1 MYSVGEKVKPYNT
14 TLNMAKFPFD
24 AKITKLIS
32 PIFERRNQS
41 KLTRPTKNQSP

>member
-1 MYSVGEKVKPYNT
+1 MYSACEWIKPYNT

-24 AKITKLIS
+24 ATITKLIS
-32 PIFERRNQS
+32 PIFERRNPS